1 MGLELNY
8 NIKPKPSVLTK
19 HEDSPCSHI
28 YIRCNDPVST
38 SGNGLH
44 QGKTYMLMSLKNMC
58 LGYTIDLS
66 LKSVESTNTPK
77 SIAPHKWF
85 LLQCAEIKFIHGTRA
100 QYQWKHTERV
110 VVRNWKHIAGWL
122 HNKPQWV
129 HGPRPAPVGES
140 SVFITQWHPVWV
152 FQQHTYLW
160 KLSYLGKRTREN
172 DWLEKQCKQYESCL
186 ETSVLFFTL
195 TGRTFCF
202 LSLTKIW
209 AAAFWKL

>member
-19 HEDSPCSHI
+19 HEDSPCSYI

-44 QGKTYMLMSLKNMC
+44 QEKTYMLMSLKNMC

-85 LLQCAEIKFIHGTRA
+85 LLHCAEIRFLPPQVYPWDESPIPMETHRA
-100 QYQWKHTERV
+100 
-110 VVRNWKHIAGWL
+110 G
-122 HNKPQWV
+122 
-129 HGPRPAPVGES
+129 GGEKLKTHS
-140 SVFITQWHPVWV
+140 WMITQQTTVGTWAQTGSSRRKFCVYN
-152 FQQHTYLW
+152 TMA
-160 KLSYLGKRTREN
+160 
-172 DWLEKQCKQYESCL
+172 SCL
-186 ETSVLFFTL
+186 SLSTTHVFVEALLF
-195 TGRTFCF
+195 G
-202 LSLTKIW
+202 
-209 AAAFWKL
+209 

>member
-85 LLQCAEIKFIHGTRA
+85 LLQCAKIKFIHGTRA
-100 QYQWKHTERV
+100 QYQWKHR
-110 VVRNWKHIAGWL
+110 AG
-122 HNKPQWV
+122 
-129 HGPRPAPVGES
+129 GGEKLKTHS
-140 SVFITQWHPVWV
+140 WMITQQTTVGTWAQTGSSRRKFCVYN
-152 FQQHTYLW
+152 TMA
-160 KLSYLGKRTREN
+160 
-172 DWLEKQCKQYESCL
+172 SCL
-186 ETSVLFFTL
+186 SLSTTHVFVEALLF
-195 TGRTFCF
+195 G
-202 LSLTKIW
+202 
-209 AAAFWKL
+209 